1 MYAYKDGDDRQQGGN
16 MQPSMF
22 LNKFI
27 GSPDIDDEDCEVPGD
42 EIANRQ
48 LTPCDVGELGNQNHD
63 VPLQDMYN
71 RGLSLTKEQCPRVNL
86 ALEGN
91 RPGVTGFIPSMEQAY
106 QYPGTLPMGQKLMT
120 SLPMMNQLR

>member
-1 MYAYKDGDDRQQGGN
+1 MFAYKGGGDMQKGGQ

-27 GSPDIDDEDCEVPGD
+27 GSPDDEEFEATGSEVR
-42 EIANRQ
+42 NRQ
-48 LTPCDVGELGNQNHD
+48 LTPCDVGELDNQNHD

-71 RGLSLTKEQCPRVNL
+71 RGLSLTEAPCPRVNL

-91 RPGVTGFIPSMEQAY
+91 RPGVTGFIPSMEQAH